1 MRRRMSGGIVTELTM
16 FDPDFRNGRHRSPDW
31 VTSVEGARSVAY
43 RAGSQKARLLQ
54 AFKDAHPEPL
64 TDEEA
69 ASRAGISL
77 NSEYSKRCG
86 ELRQD
91 RAIVVVRSP
100 EGEPMTRA
108 GASGVQRILSVY
120 EKERGA

>member
-1 MRRRMSGGIVTELTM
+1 MTELTM
-16 FDPDFRNGRHRSPDW
+16 FDPDYRNGRHRSPDW
-31 VTSVEGARSVAY
+31 VTSVEGAQSVAY
-43 RAGSQKARLLQ
+43 RAGSQKARLLA
-54 AFKDAHPEPL
+54 AFKQSYPNPL

-69 ASRAGISL
+69 ALMAGISL
-77 NSEYSKRCG
+77 SSEYSKRCG

-100 EGEPMTRA
+100 DGEPMTKA